1 MVTKGLNPKNNCI
14 FEIPEKF
21 YPWYPIYSSFQVVL
35 TFNPSEPC
43 WPKLVIK
50 GLKRYFFMKILIF
63 RYFYTPVKNLMAI
76 ITLFHVH
83 LSFEKKGLDS
93 DIKWRKRAI
102 FGMWGLT
109 KLCAQ

>member
-1 MVTKGLNPKNNCI
+1 MLAKINPGDQGVKTN
-14 FEIPEKF
+14 
-21 YPWYPIYSSFQVVL
+21 
-35 TFNPSEPC
+35 
-43 WPKLVIK
+43 
-50 GLKRYFFMKILIF
+50 FFMKIKIF
-63 RYFYTPVKNLMAI
+63 RYFQPTVKMFMAI
-76 ITLFHVH
+76 ITLLQVY